1 MSISNESKIRI
12 IKNLIYGKDYR
23 GDVIYL
29 IDDLF
34 LHYCVDF
41 FKRVVDAKI
50 KNENITSDW
59 YKREFL
65 NPNLPKQEIAIN
77 SGLNM
82 KTITNSYN
90 SGKKEIV
97 IEASEKNYDRLYDTI
112 NELIEKDEDLQITL
126 TIKFRSVSVD
136 LTINESL
143 IVINTLAVKRA
154 EIRGGLWSAVGKQ
167 IEKPIMV
174 TLCNLFNVPFESIDQ
189 SDNPESFREV
199 DFYILSS
206 DKKKLRCEVKLMGK
220 GNPESADA
228 IFAREP
234 DIFVADKLSEK
245 NKAQADNLKVE
256 WVQLREHN
264 GYLKFL
270 DILKKLNVP
279 YSKVKGNL
287 DERLNI
293 VLETMF
299 DN

>member
-1 MSISNESKIRI
+1 MSLSKESKKKIV
-12 IKNLIYGKDYR
+12 KNLINGRDYR
-23 GDVIYL
+23 SDVIYL

-34 LHYCVDF
+34 LNYCIDF
-41 FKRVVDAKI
+41 FKRVVNAKI

-59 YKREFL
+59 YKQEFL

-90 SGKKEIV
+90 SGRKEIV
-97 IEASEKNYDRLYDTI
+97 VEASEKNYNRLYHTI
-112 NELIEKDEDLQITL
+112 NELIESDDDLQITL
-126 TIKFRSVSVD
+126 TIKFRKVSVD

-154 EIRGGLWSAVGKQ
+154 AIRGGLWSTVGKQ

-174 TLCNLFNVPFESIDQ
+174 TLCRLFNVPFESYDQ

-206 DKKKLRCEVKLMGK
+206 DNKKLRCEVKLMGK

-234 DIFVADKLSEK
+234 HIFVADKLSDK
-245 NKAQADNLKVE
+245 NKAQANRLGVE
-256 WVQLREHN
+256 WIQLRERQ
-264 GYLKFL
+264 GYFKFL
-270 DILKKLNVP
+270 EILKNLNVP
-279 YSKVKGNL
+279 FTELKDNL
-287 DERLNI
+287 DKKLDD
-293 VLETMF
+293 VLEEIF
-299 DN
+299 

>member
-206 DKKKLRCEVKLMGK
+206 DKKKVK
-220 GNPESADA
+220 
-228 IFAREP
+228 
-234 DIFVADKLSEK
+234 V
-245 NKAQADNLKVE
+245 
-256 WVQLREHN
+256 
-264 GYLKFL
+264 
-270 DILKKLNVP
+270 
-279 YSKVKGNL
+279 
-287 DERLNI
+287 
-293 VLETMF
+293 
-299 DN
+299 